1 MSGSVVQNSN
11 AAMGDNGNGVGKKT
25 AAMDVIDRQYTERTE
40 TLKKE
45 IARLLEKIES
55 TATRS

>member
-1 MSGSVVQNSN
+1 MQNSN
-11 AAMGDNGNGVGKKT
+11 TVTGGNRNSAGKKT
-25 AAMDVIDRQYTERTE
+25 AETDVVDRQYTERTE

-55 TATRS
+55 TAIRS